1 MKHSYTERITEL
13 DGIRGFCTLLV
24 VVSHYVHLVAV
35 QSANP
40 TVRALGG
47 PLDALMGVMDVFFAL
62 SGFLIGGI
70 LLDVRD
76 SPNYFK
82 TFYFRRILRI
92 FPLFYVVLLAFV
104 ATRVGAYLFN
114 ATSLQWLITRPVG
127 TFAGQ
132 DALWIASYA
141 VYAQN
146 FAMSWAGDYG
156 AYWMA
161 PTWSLAVE
169 EQFYLTLP
177 FVIRFFPRQHL
188 AKLVVVCI
196 IAAPLMR
203 CGIVLSGRSNQV
215 LQYVLT
221 PLRFDSLGIG
231 VLTAILWRS
240 ETAWAKVQK
249 MKGVILAV
257 MAVCFV
263 VLFGVYSRK
272 LNLPR
277 PVLIPLFYFS
287 QAVFYAGAL
296 WLALAFRDGLL
307 AKFLRIKA
315 FGKVGEFSYGLYLM
329 HVPMLGLLHAL
340 VFRAA
345 PSIDTLGGIL
355 VTAAAA
361 LLAMLLAKLSWEV
374 LERPLLKRGHRFTY

>member
-1 MKHSYTERITEL
+1 MKHTYSERITEL

-35 QSANP
+35 QSTSP
-40 TVRALGG
+40 TVRSLGA

-70 LLDVRD
+70 LLDVRE

-82 TFYFRRILRI
+82 TFYLRRILRI
-92 FPLFYVVLLAFV
+92 FPLFYIVFLAFV
-104 ATRVGAYLFN
+104 ATRLAAFAFN

-127 TFAGQ
+127 LLAGQ
-132 DALWIASYA
+132 DALWLGSYA

-146 FAMSWAGDYG
+146 FAMAWTGDYG
-156 AYWMA
+156 SYWMA

-169 EQFYLTLP
+169 EQFYLLLP
-177 FVIRFFPRQHL
+177 LVIRFTPPRHL
-188 AKLVVVCI
+188 AKLIVVCI
-196 IAAPLMR
+196 VAAPLMR
-203 CGIVLSGRSNQV
+203 CGIALSGRSNPV

-231 VLTAILWRS
+231 VLTAMLWRN
-240 ETAWAKVQK
+240 EAAWARIQK
-249 MKGVILAV
+249 FKWAIMLV

-263 VLFGVYSRK
+263 ILFGVYSRK
-272 LNLPR
+272 LNLPK
-277 PVLIPLFYFS
+277 PALIPMFYFS

-296 WLALAFRDGLL
+296 WLALGFRDGWL
-307 AKFLRIKA
+307 AKFLRIKV

-345 PSIDTLGGIL
+345 PSIDSIGGIAVT
-355 VTAAAA
+355 VTAAI
-361 LLAMLLAKLSWEV
+361 LAMLLAKASWEW
-374 LERPLLKRGHRFTY
+374 LERPLLRRGKQFTY